1 MSQCDQY
8 YTGPAHNW
16 FFRSSQQQSGLGVKP
31 GAFPS
36 RVGAGASC
44 TDSRDQFPVCQR
56 GSEPASEPLPC
67 HHGHP
72 GQEGAHP
79 PPERPEQA
87 HHQER
92 DRGQLRQGGAGG
104 HLHRGQSHNIF
115 RVRAPGRKY
124 YIFVVSEA
132 VNFRDTETNC
142 SDNYKWNV
150 IIKSLSSRHK

>member
-1 MSQCDQY
+1 MSEEGHQGQ
-8 YTGPAHNW
+8 H
-16 FFRSSQQQSGLGVKP
+16 QSHSLVT
-31 GAFPS
+31 A
-36 RVGAGASC
+36 R
-44 TDSRDQFPVCQR
+44 
-56 GSEPASEPLPC
+56 

-72 GQEGAHP
+72 GEEGAHP

-92 DRGQLRQGGAGG
+92 DGGQLRQGGAGG
-104 HLHRGQSHNIF
+104 HLHRGQYNNISCSCT
-115 RVRAPGRKY
+115 GRKY

-150 IIKSLSSRHK
+150 IIKSSVIMSQMTDGSRIY